1 MEKLQFGTAH
11 SCDFDEKTF
20 VLEMTDDYFTFC
32 AGEFAIIKLDSLDEK
47 IKLEEFIESLK
58 K

>member
-1 MEKLQFGTAH
+1 MEKLQFGTALT
-11 SCDFDEKTF
+11 CNLYEKTIT
-20 VLEMTDDYFTFC
+20 LEVEDNFTFC
-32 AGEFAIIKLDSLDEK
+32 AGEFAIIKIDTLDEK

>member
-1 MEKLQFGTAH
+1 MDKLQYGTAH
-11 SCDFDEKTF
+11 SANLYEHTMTFEFDEN
-20 VLEMTDDYFTFC
+20 VAFC
-32 AGEFAIIKLDSLDEK
+32 AGEFAIIKIDTLDEK

>member
-1 MEKLQFGTAH
+1 MEKLQYGTVDTANLYEH
-11 SCDFDEKTF
+11 TITFFFDKNMK
-20 VLEMTDDYFTFC
+20 VC
-32 AGEFAIIKLDSLDEK
+32 AGEFAIIKIDTLDEK

>member
-1 MEKLQFGTAH
+1 MQKLQYGTAH
-11 SCDFDEKTF
+11 SCDLMDKTIT
-20 VLEMTDDYFTFC
+20 LEMEDDFSFC
-32 AGEFAIIKLDSLDEK
+32 AGEFAIIKLDTLDEK